1 MDCIL
6 LIVVNL
12 TDLATHCRITTLLQ
26 LKKGTSIANKNYMD
40 CYFGSFQLPNKTERQ
55 KSSIVIFHIPELG
68 IRFKAPFDGV
78 DEYHN
83 DFAALLALLEFIDSN
98 QKFLKSNAY
107 QIFGDN
113 RKLINQLNLIEPL
126 PAKFT
131 SLFEKTVDYKK
142 KYRFS
147 LAWVSHDH
155 NTALDNLYD

>member
-1 MDCIL
+1 
-6 LIVVNL
+6 
-12 TDLATHCRITTLLQ
+12 
-26 LKKGTSIANKNYMD
+26 MD
-40 CYFGSFQLPNKTERQ
+40 CYFGSFLLPIKNNQQ
-55 KSSIVIFHIPELG
+55 KPGVVIFHIPELG

-98 QKFLKSNAY
+98 QKFLKSNGY

-113 RKLINQLNLIEPL
+113 RKLINQLNQIEPL
-126 PAKFT
+126 PAKFNG
-131 SLFEKTVDYKK
+131 LFEKTIDYKK

-147 LAWVSHDH
+147 LGWVSHER